1 MGLVVVVDELEEF
14 EELFVLLDAEEFEEL
29 FVLLDGVELSEVVS
43 AGFSSGS
50 EFVELFE
57 DSEFEELLDTGG
69 VVVSMGFE
77 VS

>member
-1 MGLVVVVDELEEF
+1 MLGMGLPFTSKYSPCAPSGILITLGLEF
-14 EELFVLLDAEEFEEL
+14 EELFVSL
-29 FVLLDGVELSEVVS
+29 FL
-43 AGFSSGS
+43 GS

-57 DSEFEELLDTGG
+57 DSEFVELLELLDTGG